1 MIDAATLRAVARGML
16 SDAPGGPRRSHQ
28 LEKLAE
34 AVDLNPFA
42 GWGEAKVRFVGS
54 DLFVVAPQGLATT
67 MVSLSQ
73 EGAVYRVFPYGTSP
87 GEDVDVY
94 VDVPVTWE

>member
-1 MIDAATLRAVARGML
+1 MMDAATLRAVARGML
-16 SDAPGGPRRSHQ
+16 SDAPRGPRRSRQ
-28 LEKLAE
+28 LLKLAK

-42 GWGEAKVRFVGS
+42 GWAQAKVRFVGS
-54 DLFVVAPQGLATT
+54 DLVVVAPQGLATT

-73 EGAVYRVFPYGTSP
+73 EGAVYRVFPYGS
-87 GEDVDVY
+87 EDVDVY